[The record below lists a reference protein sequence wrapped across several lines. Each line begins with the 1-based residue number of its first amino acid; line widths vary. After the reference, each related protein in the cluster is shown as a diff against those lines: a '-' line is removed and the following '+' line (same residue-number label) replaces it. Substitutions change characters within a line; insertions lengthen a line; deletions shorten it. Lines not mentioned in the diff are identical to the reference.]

1 MVCNI
6 IMSVWAHM
14 VTRLIMVIILQYM
27 QMSNQVLYMKL
38 TKYCMSA
45 ILQLKKKRII
55 LPINLISKCIY
66 ILLE

>member
-45 ILQLKKKRII
+45 ILQLKKIII